1 MKNLK
6 ENIIDNIKPI
16 KAKKTANVFDAIIK
30 DSEIQKR
37 IENEKDNNIEQN
49 LDINKKTIV
58 EETDN
63 KEIKLDIINVP
74 ELKNIHTNEET
85 KVKEETLIQTQETE
99 NSKQDLELIKSSE
112 LNLNKSEYEKYK
124 PKPAELYSDEEK
136 EKLKRMYEDAL
147 KLRESCVKKMCFQLE
162 PSLVDEF
169 REICKEQKIPQTAI
183 IRKAIVDFINVYK
196 I

>member
-37 IENEKDNNIEQN
+37 IENEKNNNIEQN

-58 EETDN
+58 EETN
-63 KEIKLDIINVP
+63 NEKIKLDIINVP
-74 ELKNIHTNEET
+74 ELKNIHTDEEA
-85 KVKEETLIQTQETE
+85 KAKEETLIQTQETE
-99 NSKQDLELIKSSE
+99 SSKQDLELIKPSE

-124 PKPAELYSDEEK
+124 PKPVELYSDEEK

-147 KLRESCVKKMCFQLE
+147 KLRESCVKKICFQLE

-169 REICKEQKIPQTAI
+169 RKICKEQKIPQTTI

-196 I
+196 K